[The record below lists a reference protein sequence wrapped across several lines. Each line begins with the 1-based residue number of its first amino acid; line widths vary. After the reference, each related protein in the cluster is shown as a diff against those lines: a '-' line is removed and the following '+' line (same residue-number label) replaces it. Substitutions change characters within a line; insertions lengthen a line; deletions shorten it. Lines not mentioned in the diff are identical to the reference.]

1 MYAPTAVI
9 AAVAPVRIT
18 VLRLRRVVIMSVVRG
33 GGRGLGCA
41 KVSAGNKPGQVT
53 YLAYKIKFLTKF

>member
-18 VLRLRRVVIMSVVRG
+18 VLRLRRVVIMSG

-53 YLAYKIKFLTKF
+53 CLAYKMKFLTKF